1 MTSKKKIA
9 KTTYSKDSDYDKLK
23 KLSLTAGSR
32 FKINGDEKLFRII
45 IGDNKKFILAL
56 ITILLILILY
66 ILNNIESKIFFWS
79 FVLIVLFWIVIFLFY
94 LDLKKEVT
102 INSKKRIVV
111 FKEEPL
117 VNITGKL
124 PIVINFY
131 DVKGFSLKKITL
143 DKHNFITSYEEGSLN
158 SHYNT
163 VFINLK
169 DKNLRLIDLNAG
181 PCVFVDQEIFIKSL
195 TKIIK

>member
-1 MTSKKKIA
+1 M
-9 KTTYSKDSDYDKLK
+9 
-23 KLSLTAGSR
+23 AGSR

-66 ILNNIESKIFFWS
+66 ILTNIESKIFFWS
-79 FVLIVLFWIVIFLFY
+79 FVLIVLFWIGIFLFY

-102 INSKKRIVV
+102 INSKKRIII

-117 VNITGKL
+117 VNITGKP
-124 PIVINFY
+124 PIVIDFY
-131 DVKGFSLKKITL
+131 DVKGFSVKKISLTR
-143 DKHNFITSYEEGSLN
+143 NNMITAYEEGSLN
-158 SHYNT
+158 SHFNI
-163 VFINLK
+163 VFINLN
-169 DKNLRLIDLNAG
+169 DKNFRLIDLNAG
-181 PCVFVDQEIFIKSL
+181 PCVFIDQEIFIKSL